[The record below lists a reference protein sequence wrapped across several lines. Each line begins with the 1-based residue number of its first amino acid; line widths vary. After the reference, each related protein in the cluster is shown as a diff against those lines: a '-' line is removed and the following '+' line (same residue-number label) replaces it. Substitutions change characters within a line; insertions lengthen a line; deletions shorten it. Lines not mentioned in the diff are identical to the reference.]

1 MIVGEIIESLIQT
14 KDKMPYSKEKEAIE
28 NACNIL
34 SKFNRFTTYESI
46 MEADYVQAK
55 HRIVYK
61 YED

>member
-34 SKFNRFTTYESI
+34 SKFNRFTTYASI
-46 MEADYVQAK
+46 MESDYAQAK
-55 HRIVYK
+55 HRIVYE

>member
-34 SKFNRFTTYESI
+34 SKFNRFTTDESI

-55 HRIVYK
+55 HRIVYE

>member
-46 MEADYVQAK
+46 MEADYVHAE
-55 HRIVYK
+55 HRIVYE

>member
-46 MEADYVQAK
+46 MEADYVQEK
-55 HRIVYK
+55 HRIVYE